1 MSASWKITGRAA
13 RAQIEAAMHAHETA
27 SNFPPDIVLSGRE
40 ADLAQT
46 SQWVIEAYLPRRP
59 LANDKR
65 CINAL
70 FANDPPRFSVE
81 RLPRQDWLT
90 LSQAGMEPVQ
100 AGRFCVRTPEH
111 KDSAGFHNLTIPAG
125 QAFGTGQHATTSGC
139 LMMLGHMRRTGMVSR
154 QIADIGSGTGLLAF
168 AALRLWPRAL
178 VTASDIDPVCLDV
191 INDNARLNAVSLGAR
206 PGMVL
211 PLVAAGMDHPI
222 LQARGPFDLI
232 LANILAEPLIILA
245 PELAAH
251 CAPGGNMLL
260 AGLLTRQENGVRRA
274 YRANGFRLAAR
285 LVQDEWSI
293 LWLRNRLGF

>member
-1 MSASWKITGRAA
+1 
-13 RAQIEAAMHAHETA
+13 MHAHQTA
-27 SNFPPDIVLSGRE
+27 SEFPPDIVLSGRE
-40 ADLAQT
+40 ADPDPS

-59 LANDKR
+59 SANDKR

-70 FANDPPRFSVE
+70 FAGDPPRFSVE
-81 RLPRQDWLT
+81 SLPRQDWLT
-90 LSQAGMEPVQ
+90 LSQAGMEPVR

-111 KDSAGFHNLTIPAG
+111 EDSAGFHNLIIPAG

-139 LMMLGHMRRTGMVSR
+139 LMMLGHMRRTGLVSR

-178 VTASDIDPVCLDV
+178 VTASDIDPVCLGV
-191 INDNARLNAVSLGAR
+191 INDNARLNAVSLGTR

-211 PLVAAGMDHPI
+211 PLVAAGMKHSV
-222 LQARGPFDLI
+222 LQARAPFDLI

-260 AGLLTRQENGVRRA
+260 AGLLTRQETGVRRA

-293 LWLRNRLGF
+293 LWLRNRPGF